1 VERIPLRRLG
11 QAHEIAS
18 VVCFL
23 ASDAASYVTNTVIP
37 VDGGMTRSLL

>member
-1 VERIPLRRLG
+1 VERIALRRLG
-11 QAHEIAS
+11 QTNEVAS

-23 ASDAASYVTNTVIP
+23 ASEAASYVTNTVIP